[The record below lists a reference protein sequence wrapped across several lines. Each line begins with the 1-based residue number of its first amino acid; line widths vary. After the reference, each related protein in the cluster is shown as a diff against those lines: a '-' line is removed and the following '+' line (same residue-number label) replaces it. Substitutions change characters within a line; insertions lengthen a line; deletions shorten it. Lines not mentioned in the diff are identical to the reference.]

1 MLGSLRRWRPRHL
14 LIAWIAYWIAFAVVG
29 LGPAVPAI
37 LRATRAGNG
46 QGTISLSFANGLL
59 ELVVKVRGITTWS
72 GSSHLLP
79 LVLWLV
85 VPPVLL
91 WLAWL
96 STRRRHEA
104 EARSAERV

>member
-14 LIAWIAYWIAFAVVG
+14 LTAWILYWIAFGAVG

-37 LRATRAGNG
+37 MRATRLGNN
-46 QGTISLSFANGLL
+46 QGTVSFSLANDLLSLSVL
-59 ELVVKVRGITTWS
+59 ERGVTTWS

-85 VPPVLL
+85 VPPVML

-96 STRRRHEA
+96 STRKREA
-104 EARSAERV
+104 AESGPAERV